1 MAFLDTTYKKK
12 SAILT
17 GIILALFILAS
28 FIFGLRYYEPP
39 IEYGMVVNFGI
50 TDFGQGKTKTKAIP
64 KTAPI
69 KTKIKQNIEP
79 LKIKKQNTIKEK
91 VLTQD
96 KINAPVIAK
105 KTIKKSEKVTPKKKK
120 IVKKKTPPQP
130 RPDKSTTDV
139 LSKLINGQKNKGKGN
154 IGEGTDNKSGNKGKK
169 DGDLN
174 AKNYYGKGG
183 KGGGGNYNLGNRKP
197 LSTPKPIYDCNEEG
211 HVVVS
216 IEVDKS
222 GRVISANV
230 GVKGSTTSAP
240 CLLRRAKAAA
250 LKTTWQADS
259 AAPNKQIGSIIYNF
273 SLTN

>member
-17 GIILALFILAS
+17 SIILALFILAL

-39 IEYGMVVNFGI
+39 IEYGMAINFGT
-50 TDFGQGKTKTKAIP
+50 TDFGKGKTKTRAIP
-64 KTAPI
+64 KTEPV
-69 KTKIKQNIEP
+69 KTKVKQSIEP
-79 LKIKKQNTIKEK
+79 LKIKKQNTVKEK
-91 VLTQD
+91 VITQN
-96 KINAPVIAK
+96 KIDAPVITK
-105 KTIKKSEKVTPKKKK
+105 KTIKKSKKRTPKKKK

-130 RPDKSTTDV
+130 KPDKSTTDI
-139 LSKLINGQKNKGKGN
+139 LSKLINGPKNKGKGKT
-154 IGEGTDNKSGNKGKK
+154 GEGTDTRLGNKGQK

-174 AKNYYGKGG
+174 AKNYYGKGSN
-183 KGGGGNYNLGNRKP
+183 GGGGNYNLGNRKP
-197 LSTPKPIYDCNEEG
+197 ISTPKPIYDCNEEG
-211 HVVVS
+211 RVVVS
-216 IEVDKS
+216 IEVNKN

-250 LKTTWQADS
+250 LKTTWQADYS
-259 AAPNKQIGSIIYNF
+259 APNKQIGSIIYNF